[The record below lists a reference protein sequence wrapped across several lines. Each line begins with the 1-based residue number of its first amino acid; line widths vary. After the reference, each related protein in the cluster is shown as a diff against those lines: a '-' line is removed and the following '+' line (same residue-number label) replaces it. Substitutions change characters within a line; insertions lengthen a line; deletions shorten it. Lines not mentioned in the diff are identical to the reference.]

1 MALDVFTLFICEL
14 FVLFFLIIIMVFA
27 WCGSQYNRVIGFQC
41 LSLIITLVFVSLSSL
56 RSSGQMFLPIL
67 VGNTLVM
74 LAYGLMVLA
83 FRAFRGVSCG
93 YAWLSGMA
101 VWVLLC
107 QFPAFYYSLPHR
119 ILASCLLCIFYTG
132 WMMRELHCSRVSL
145 PVTYWPAQLLLLI
158 HLVFHAFR
166 AVVDGGIPNPLYG
179 AIGGSVF
186 SVYVIME
193 SILMVIGLTFTML
206 AMVNERTQIQY
217 KHASLRDPLTGIWN
231 RRALFE
237 KGKALAASCDKT
249 AQPLC
254 VMLFD
259 LDHFKSINDRFGH
272 AQGDLVLIDFCQ
284 QVEQHLPLQG
294 YFARLGGEEFAAVVV
309 GSESETVRCAESIRQ
324 AVERASPDNVRYTVS
339 VGVAASTSRPH
350 LIPALMAA
358 ADEALYQSK
367 ALGRNRVSR
376 FIAPTDESEPE
387 RDSTATLQ
395 NG

>member
-14 FVLFFLIIIMVFA
+14 FVLFFLIIIMAFA

-56 RSSGQMFLPIL
+56 RSSGLMFLPIL

-74 LAYGLMVLA
+74 LAYGL
-83 FRAFRGVSCG
+83 
-93 YAWLSGMA
+93 
-101 VWVLLC
+101 
-107 QFPAFYYSLPHR
+107 
-119 ILASCLLCIFYTG
+119 
-132 WMMRELHCSRVSL
+132 
-145 PVTYWPAQLLLLI
+145 
-158 HLVFHAFR
+158 
-166 AVVDGGIPNPLYG
+166 
-179 AIGGSVF
+179 
-186 SVYVIME
+186 
-193 SILMVIGLTFTML
+193 TFTLL

-237 KGKALAASCDKT
+237 KAKALAASCNKS
-249 AQPLC
+249 AQPLY

-284 QVEQHLPLQG
+284 QVEQHLPFQG

-309 GSESETVRCAESIRQ
+309 GSASETVRCAESIRQ

-358 ADEALYQSK
+358 ADEALYHSK

-376 FIAPTDESEPE
+376 FIAPTDDSEPE
-387 RDSTATLQ
+387 CDSTATLQ